1 MLLFLAFYASLIS
14 ASVFWTPS
22 ICIDSYGPS
31 DTCEQDQGQ
40 CSGTQCAALQLP
52 APFAFALSA
61 TCSDGGE
68 LAVSLCSSNDCGTGC
83 QQLPS
88 FSCSSLDLP
97 GVPGHYS
104 ASANCQL
111 SGLSVGL
118 IAVSAIVFTGVLLY
132 YLYKCLVEYVRTS
145 CVRIVYVEV
154 PQDAPSTGSKVAAYK
169 ERLKESQRRVQE
181 LQGRMESRLAE
192 MDRQAQQAR
201 APVAAMRVP
210 PHTALYSREDTG
222 LENPLLGGADDMDSS

>member
-1 MLLFLAFYASLIS
+1 MLKY
-14 ASVFWTPS
+14 SVRCT
-22 ICIDSYGPS
+22 
-31 DTCEQDQGQ
+31 
-40 CSGTQCAALQLP
+40 A

-61 TCSDGGE
+61 TCSDGGD
-68 LAVSLCSSNDCGTGC
+68 LAVSLCSSSDCGTGC

-88 FSCSSLDLP
+88 FSCSSLALP

-111 SGLSVGL
+111 SGLSISLISVGAILL
-118 IAVSAIVFTGVLLY
+118 ICLLLY
-132 YLYKCLVEYVRTS
+132 FFFKCLVECLVDVVRICCVRT
-145 CVRIVYVEV
+145 VYVEV

-201 APVAAMRVP
+201 APGAAMRAP
-210 PHTALYSREDTG
+210 PRPPTALYSREDFG
-222 LENPLLGGADDMDSS
+222 LEYPLLGGADDMDSS